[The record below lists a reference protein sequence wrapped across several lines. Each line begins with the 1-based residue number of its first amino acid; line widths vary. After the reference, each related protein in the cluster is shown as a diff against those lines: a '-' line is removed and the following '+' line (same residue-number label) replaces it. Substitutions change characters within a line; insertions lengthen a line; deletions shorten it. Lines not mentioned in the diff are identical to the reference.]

1 MQTEIESWR
10 FYKTIEVKSMYTVE
24 VPEVPVV
31 CDITDPNRRCMQWIR
46 ARIIRITNNQNTDY
60 EEIYVLEP
68 GHADLECRWREQNDP
83 EDYVR
88 WVVAWFDVD
97 MCDGQ
102 KFRQLIRY
110 DINNMFKWY
119 GPANLTCEGVFTIE
133 KSKVCPP
140 YVDM

>member
-10 FYKTIEVKSMYTVE
+10 SCKTNRGTIMYTVE

-46 ARIIRITNNQNTDY
+46 ARIIRLKNNQSTGFED
-60 EEIYVLEP
+60 IYVLEP
-68 GHADLECRWREQNDP
+68 SHVDLECRWREENDP
-83 EDYVR
+83 EEHVR
-88 WVVAWFDVD
+88 WAIAWFDAD

>member
-1 MQTEIESWR
+1 
-10 FYKTIEVKSMYTVE
+10 MYTVE

-46 ARIIRITNNQNTDY
+46 ARILRLKNYQDTYAED
-60 EEIYVLEP
+60 IYVLEP
-68 GHADLECRWREQNDP
+68 SHADLECRWRESNEQ
-83 EDYVR
+83 EEAIR
-88 WVVAWFDVD
+88 WVIASFDVD

-119 GPANLTCEGVFTIE
+119 GPANLTCAEVFTQA